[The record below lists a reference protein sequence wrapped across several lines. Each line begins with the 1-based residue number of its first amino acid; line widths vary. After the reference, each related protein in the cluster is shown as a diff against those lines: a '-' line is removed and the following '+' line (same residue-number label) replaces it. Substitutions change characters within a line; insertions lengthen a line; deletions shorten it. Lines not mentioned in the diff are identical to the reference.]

1 VLHCRDV
8 MRCDGSKNLSA
19 TLAHG
24 KTVKMYSTRCPA
36 LFTVEGITNMFRRG
50 GPVPYRTV
58 HLSVTWWLS
67 VFASACSFLLVVFHT
82 DFTPKRDNGSLSCQF
97 HKSQSVYAFFVFF
110 TKELTCSATFRYL
123 PCFRY

>member
-1 VLHCRDV
+1 MLHCRDV

-50 GPVPYRTV
+50 GLYLTV
-58 HLSVTWWLS
+58 QYISLCPGGFLSLL
-67 VFASACSFLLVVFHT
+67 LLVPFCLL
-82 DFTPKRDNGSLSCQF
+82 FSTPTSHRNGIT
-97 HKSQSVYAFFVFF
+97 A
-110 TKELTCSATFRYL
+110 
-123 PCFRY
+123 P